1 MNPITAFHGG
11 RRIKSM
17 WRLTAKPGT
26 SRRQRLSDSRMIRDR
41 GGSLLN
47 VARYVFRGDT
57 GLVYRYYDKD
67 TRA

>member
-1 MNPITAFHGG
+1 
-11 RRIKSM
+11 
-17 WRLTAKPGT
+17 
-26 SRRQRLSDSRMIRDR
+26 MIRDR